1 MKNRKWLFGVMM
13 IVIVLLVSAC
23 GGNNNAAPATS
34 SPPPQSS
41 GPASQGAS
49 PSDSGNSGE
58 DAWNAI
64 LEAANKESLVVA
76 TGPGERDKAIIDE
89 FQKAYPKIKVQHTGI
104 RPTDIAPKVITEQE
118 NNKYLWDVM
127 IGSSSTMNGI
137 MSPAGVFADLAPI
150 IKELPNNDDS
160 NWHGALEIYT
170 NDKSEVLIHALK
182 PYKTIY
188 INKEHELA
196 SEFKSIDDLA
206 NPVFKGKI
214 VIDTPMFPT
223 YGSINLAG
231 VLALKGEDFI
241 RKIMI
246 DQDPTYMDNIMTTT
260 DWLGQKRFPIAIGAD
275 ESRILELQRAGQCKQ
290 CEPFDYGA
298 IPMLTQG
305 VGTFKNMPNP
315 NAAKVFVNWLL
326 SKEGQIAYNENLGLV
341 SRRVDVENYSGIEI
355 DWNNWQTNEL
365 IGTAKGS
372 GNLDKVIAI
381 YKSLGK

>member
-1 MKNRKWLFGVMM
+1 MNNRKWLFGIM
-13 IVIVLLVSAC
+13 ILVIVLLVAAC
-23 GGNNNAAPATS
+23 GGKSNNNEPASS

-41 GPASQGAS
+41 APASQSAE
-49 PSDSGNSGE
+49 PSDNGE
-58 DAWNAI
+58 AAWNAI
-64 LEAANKESLVVA
+64 VAAAEKESFVVA
-76 TGPGERDKAIIDE
+76 TGPGERDKAIIDA
-89 FQKAYPKIKVQHTGI
+89 FQQAFPKIKVQHTGI

-127 IGSSSTMNGI
+127 VGSSSTMNGI
-137 MSPAGVFADLAPI
+137 MSPAGVFMELPSI

-160 NWHGALEIYT
+160 NWHGPLEIYT
-170 NDKSEVLIHALK
+170 NDKPEVLIHSLK

-188 INKEHELA
+188 INQEHELA
-196 SEFKSIDDLA
+196 DQFKSIDDLV

-231 VLALKGEDFI
+231 VMALKGEDFVK
-241 RKIMI
+241 KIMI
-246 DQDPTYMDNIMTTT
+246 DQEPTYMDNIMTTT

-275 ESRILELQRAGQCKQ
+275 ESRILELQRAGQCTK

-305 VGTFKNMPNP
+305 VGIFKNNPNP
-315 NAAKVFVNWLL
+315 NATKVFVNWLL
-326 SKEGQIAYNENLGLV
+326 GQEGQIAYNENLGLV
-341 SRRVDVENYSGIEI
+341 SRRVDVENFSGIEV
-355 DWNNWQTNEL
+355 DWDNWQTNEL
-365 IGTAKGS
+365 IGTQKGS
-372 GNLDKVIAI
+372 SGLNRVIEI